1 MIKNKTQPHELPSR
15 VNDSYWLFAE
25 PPRRL
30 RFTIEKRCYEW
41 IDKESK
47 KYVQSGKIYP
57 QDINKE
63 ELIVPTREPELT
75 LRKIDIEVIDNN
87 IPPSG
92 KWLIYL
98 QRNEVDETW
107 KILSSAIR
115 NGKLPYIAKVSTAKP
130 NPISTDRNS
139 HVICVYTPNY
149 LFRED
154 VRNCRRILFEMGLRN
169 MLYYKPDIMTLENMY
184 RVTGSRINHRYF
196 G

>member
-15 VNDSYWLFAE
+15 VNDSYWLSAE
-25 PPRRL
+25 PPSRL
-30 RFTIEKRCYEW
+30 HSTIMERGFEW
-41 IDKESK
+41 LRKEAE

-57 QDINKE
+57 RDINKE
-63 ELIVPTREPELT
+63 ELVVPTTEPELT
-75 LRKIDIEVIDNN
+75 LREIDIKAIDTL
-87 IPPSG
+87 PSG

-107 KILSSAIR
+107 KILSSAIIS
-115 NGKLPYIAKVSTAKP
+115 GKLPYKAKVSTAKP
-130 NPISTDRNS
+130 NPNSTDRNS

-154 VRNCRRILFEMGLRN
+154 VRNCRRILFEMGFKN